1 MARTLSN
8 WEYRHLLSECQ
19 DLVGR
24 RLEKIYETSHNTF
37 RFDFSFG
44 DSLVVR
50 LGECIYRTR
59 TPPKPPM
66 QPSAMAMTMRK
77 HVEGKRLAGFEQY
90 ASDRIYILH
99 MNSGHSILIEQMSVG
114 NLFFLDPDEKIIRP
128 YHFQPTSA
136 HTYMVGGKYQHPP
149 SPQFDFPPTLQTWR
163 AHAQDKAAAT
173 LPVFLSK
180 WPIGKIYTNDL
191 LARMGWTGRKV
202 GEIGDEEA
210 SKLLQTLAERLSAPQ
225 PRIYEKIN
233 QTDNQ
238 PLAFELSLA
247 PLVEYEKEN
256 SGFSIHSFP
265 TWSAAIEYFF
275 AHYKE
280 EVKEAENQQLKG
292 LRHRLKKQEA
302 ALQKLDE
309 EIAEKTAETQQLE
322 THLAALEAR
331 RLELLGGAKPKEGI
345 EELDKDKKKWKI
357 KIKE

>member
-66 QPSAMAMTMRK
+66 QPSAMAMTIRK
-77 HVEGKRLAGFEQY
+77 HVEGKRLASFEQY
-90 ASDRIYILH
+90 ASDRIYILRLS
-99 MNSGHSILIEQMSVG
+99 SGHQIVIEQISIG
-114 NLFFLDPDEKIIRP
+114 NLFFLDESGKIIRP
-128 YHFQPTSA
+128 YPFQPTSA
-136 HTYMVGGKYQHPP
+136 HTYMVGGKYQYPP
-149 SPQFDFPPTLQTWR
+149 SQSFEFPPMLQTWR
-163 AHAQDKAAAT
+163 AHAADKAAAT

-191 LARMGWTGRKV
+191 LARMGWTGKKV
-202 GEIGDEEA
+202 GEINDEEA
-210 SKLLQTLAERLSAPQ
+210 SKLLQTLAERLSNPQ
-225 PRIYEKIN
+225 PRVYEKIN

-238 PLAFELSLA
+238 PLAFELSLM
-247 PLVEYEKEN
+247 PLLEYEKEG
-256 SGFSIHSFP
+256 SGFSAHSFP

-280 EVKEAENQQLKG
+280 EVKEAENPQLKG
-292 LRHRLKKQEA
+292 LRHRMKKQEA
-302 ALQKLDE
+302 ALQKLE
-309 EIAEKTAETQQLE
+309 GEIAEKTAETQQLE
-322 THLAALEAR
+322 TYLVPLEAR
-331 RLELLGGAKPKEGI
+331 RLELLGGAPPKAGM
-345 EELDKDKKKWKI
+345 EEIDKDKKKWKI
-357 KIKE
+357 KIGG